1 MLRLIRLDPR
11 DHQITNIKSFFAP
24 REQSRWDSQRDSP
37 QSYSVWLHCCPVYS
51 VCCPSLQSVWH
62 NRRKEKCFKYG
73 WLSNLKMVNNE
84 YSFKFKSFAT
94 NRLATFKWERI
105 INWNPKRWTGEYPGR
120 RGCNRSGSPLPHRV
134 CPTVRISL
142 LLCVAQYNIIQT
154 ATNKCRCYTSAIICH
169 HAPYENIKCQTMPCP
184 TK

>member
-37 QSYSVWLHCCPVYS
+37 QSYSVWLHWTAVF
-51 VCCPSLQSVWH
+51 VAQSTVDSTVWH

-105 INWNPKRWTGEYPGR
+105 INWNPKRSTGEYPGR
-120 RGCNRSGSPLPHRV
+120 CGCNRSGSPLPHRV
-134 CPTVRISL
+134 CPTVRIRL
-142 LLCVAQYNIIQT
+142 LLS
-154 ATNKCRCYTSAIICH
+154 ATLYHVMPYHDTVSYKLFHYATPCTPPLCPISYYT
-169 HAPYENIKCQTMPCP
+169 
-184 TK
+184 